1 MTNIG
6 IEKAMLGQ
14 QNAKMPTLSNTQDL
28 SALREKTDQFE
39 AIIVKMM
46 LDNAM
51 KDEQN
56 IFNASKDPGER
67 IYKSMFR
74 DELSRASAGSFGFSQ
89 MLFEHLS
96 EKVKEG

>member
-1 MTNIG
+1 MNINMDKALMAANQG
-6 IEKAMLGQ
+6 KVPTIGKDEKNLQ
-14 QNAKMPTLSNTQDL
+14 
-28 SALREKTDQFE
+28 ALKEKTDQFE

-51 KDEQN
+51 KDEKN

-96 EKVKEG
+96 EKVEKG

>member
-1 MTNIG
+1 MNAG
-6 IEKAMLGQ
+6 LDKALLAS
-14 QNAKMPTLSNTQDL
+14 QNSKLPTIQKSEDL
-28 SALREKTDQFE
+28 RALREKTDQFE

-51 KDEQN
+51 KDEKN
-56 IFNASKDPGER
+56 IFSESKDPGEK
-67 IYKSMFR
+67 IYKAMFR

-96 EKVKEG
+96 EKVK

>member
-1 MTNIG
+1 MNVG
-6 IEKAMLGQ
+6 LDRALLAS
-14 QNAKMPTLSNTQDL
+14 QNSKLPAIAKDEDL
-28 SALREKTDQFE
+28 QALREKTDQFE

-51 KDEQN
+51 QDEKN
-56 IFNASKDPGER
+56 IFSESKDPGGK

-74 DELSRASAGSFGFSQ
+74 DELARASAGSFGFSQ

-96 EKVKEG
+96 ERS

>member
-1 MTNIG
+1 MNAG
-6 IEKAMLGQ
+6 LDKALLVS
-14 QNAKMPTLSNTQDL
+14 QNSKLPTIQKNEDL
-28 SALREKTDQFE
+28 QALREKTDQFE
-39 AIIVKMM
+39 SIIVKMM

-51 KDEQN
+51 KDEKN
-56 IFNASKDPGER
+56 IFSESKDPGGK

-96 EKVKEG
+96 EKV